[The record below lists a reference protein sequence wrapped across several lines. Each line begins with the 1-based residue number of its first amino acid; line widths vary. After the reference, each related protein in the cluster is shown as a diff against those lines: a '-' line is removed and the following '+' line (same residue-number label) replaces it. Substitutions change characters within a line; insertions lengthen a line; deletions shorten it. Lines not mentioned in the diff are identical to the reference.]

1 MRFKSPLIA
10 IPVAGVLALSACGG
24 SGSDSDATAQNSQN
38 QSLGNTGDGKDA
50 TAKGPVTIAGAQKGG
65 TVTVLTLTG
74 ITTTMDPSEIYY
86 TDTSSIFSSL
96 IGRSLTQYK
105 YDPKTKNM
113 ILVPDLATDLGQH
126 NDNYTKWTFTIRDGV
141 KWGENGQPVTAQD
154 VAWGMTRCM
163 DAATFPTG
171 ACQYYSNG
179 YFKGGADYKG
189 PYTSKEKPGTIFKA
203 IKVNGN
209 EITITMDKPFPDMPY
224 WGTFAANGPVPT
236 DPKVSDPKTYKKHP
250 WSTGPYM
257 IDKFS
262 LSKELVL
269 KRNPYWDP
277 ATDPARTQY
286 PDGYDFKL
294 QTPTEKIDQI
304 LLADTGDGQTT
315 LTYDDLLA
323 PDFQQMKQKAP
334 DRLTLGG
341 SPCTYYWAPDNRKI
355 TDKRIREALSWAY
368 PYKNVILAGGLIPN
382 VNAIPATNL
391 MPPGLP
397 GRTEYNVTGREGFD
411 SDPAKSKALLKQ
423 ANAMGYEIKFL
434 FRTDDPISVK
444 GKDAIVRGLTEGGF
458 KATPVPTTTA
468 NYVAARDNTKY
479 DINVRSAGW
488 CSDWPSGSSWLPT
501 VLGSTNPDKT
511 KSFGANYSAF
521 GNKNADAQ
529 MDAIQR
535 MPLEDQAAAWN
546 NLDKQIA
553 QKYFPLFTTYYTG
566 IAQAH
571 GSRIMGDNDDNT
583 VGMPTWKDIWIK
595 Q

>member
-10 IPVAGVLALSACGG
+10 ISAVGVLALSACGG
-24 SGSDSDATAQNSQN
+24 SGSDSGTADQNNQN
-38 QSLGNTGDGKDA
+38 NNLGNTGNFTDEN
-50 TAKGPVTIAGAQKGG
+50 AKGPVTIDGATKGG

-74 ITTTMDPSEIYY
+74 LTTTMDPSEIYY
-86 TDTSSIFSSL
+86 TDTNSIFTGL

-105 YDPKTKNM
+105 YNPDTKQM
-113 ILVPDLATDLGQH
+113 VLVPDLATDLGTH
-126 NDNYTKWTFTIRDGV
+126 NDTYTKWSFTIRDGV
-141 KWGENGQPVTAQD
+141 KWGENGQPITAKE
-154 VAWGMTRCM
+154 VAWGMSRCM
-163 DAATFPTG
+163 DPATFPTG
-171 ACQYYSNG
+171 ACPYYANA
-179 YFKGGADYKG
+179 YYKGGADYKG
-189 PYTSKEKPGTIFKA
+189 VYTSKQKPGTIFPA

-209 EITITMDKPFPDMPY
+209 TITISMAQPFPDMPY
-224 WGTFAANGPVPT
+224 WGSFPANGPVPL
-236 DPKVSDPKTYKKHP
+236 DPKVSDPRTYKKKP

-257 IDKFS
+257 IKDFS

-269 KRNPYWDP
+269 EKNPYWDP

-294 QTPTEKIDQI
+294 QTQTEKTDQI
-304 LLADTGDGQTT
+304 LLADSGDGQTT

-323 PDFQQMKQKAP
+323 PDYQQLQQKDP
-334 DRLTLGG
+334 SRLTLGG

-355 TDKRIREALSWAY
+355 TDKKVREALSWAY
-368 PYKNVILAGGLIPN
+368 PYKNAILAAGLIPN

-397 GRTEYNVTGREGFD
+397 GRTAYNVTGRQGFE
-411 SDPAKSKALLKQ
+411 SDPAKAKALLKQ

-444 GKDAIVRGLTEGGF
+444 GKDAIVRGLTEAGF

-468 NYVAARDNTKY
+468 NYAAARDNTSE

-488 CSDWPSGSSWLPT
+488 CSDWPSGSTWLPT
-501 VLGSTNPDKT
+501 VLGSTNPSKT
-511 KSFGANYSAF
+511 HSFQANFSAF
-521 GNKNADAQ
+521 GNKAADNQ
-529 MDAIQR
+529 MAAIQKL
-535 MPLEDQAAAWN
+535 PLEQQAAAWN
-546 NLDKQIA
+546 DLDKKIA
-553 QKYFPLFTTYYTG
+553 TQYFPLFTTYYTG
-566 IAQAH
+566 VAQAH

-583 VGMPTWKDIWIK
+583 LGMPTWKDIWVK